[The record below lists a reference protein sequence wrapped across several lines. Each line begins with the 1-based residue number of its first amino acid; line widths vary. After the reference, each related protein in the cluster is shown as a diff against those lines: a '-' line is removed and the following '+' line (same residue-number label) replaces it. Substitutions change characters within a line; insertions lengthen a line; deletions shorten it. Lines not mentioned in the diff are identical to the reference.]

1 MPDGFSQATEAAI
14 NRLDALMDGE
24 AQAIVDFGTMQ
35 LAFVGL
41 DIDRETFS
49 DIAGTVSL
57 EYGSPVIDTLA
68 ECLRAEADH
77 FQVGYVVGQRLSAAL
92 SGAFAMGVL
101 VGELHREQTIKREAA
116 SDD

>member
-14 NRLDALMDGE
+14 NRLD
-24 AQAIVDFGTMQ
+24 
-35 LAFVGL
+35 
-41 DIDRETFS
+41 
-49 DIAGTVSL
+49 
-57 EYGSPVIDTLA
+57 
-68 ECLRAEADH
+68 AEADH

-101 VGELHREQTIKREAA
+101 VGELHREQTIKREAT